1 MGIFR
6 FLGTCLFVLLV
17 GPFVACYILIAW
29 MCGKIDFDFD
39 INV

>member
-6 FLGTCLFVLLV
+6 FLGTCLFALLV
-17 GPFVACYILIAW
+17 GPFVVCYILIAW